1 MHFTS
6 SAPQE
11 QVAAL
16 SEALSR
22 PRRIAITAHYN
33 PDGDAMG
40 SSLGLALV
48 LRELG
53 HEVQVVLPNA
63 PAAFLHWMPGA
74 NAILSLDKDA
84 PASRTAMSESE
95 VLFCLDFNRP
105 DRVSGLEDSLR
116 AAPFRVLI
124 DHHQDP
130 ADFAAIAFSD
140 VTACSTCQMVYDIV
154 HALGHDALITAEAA
168 TCLYTGIMTDTGS
181 FRFSSTAPHTLR
193 VAARLM
199 ELGAVPDQSVSSVLD
214 DNTEDRLKLLGF
226 ALSER
231 LRVMPELGTALITLT
246 KEDLARHNFKPGD
259 TEGLVNYG
267 LSIRGIRLAAFFVER
282 GDLVKVSMRSKGAL
296 PVNRFLSAHFEGGGH
311 FNAAGGATR
320 IPLNAAVDLFLAELP
335 AFIASHPA

>member
-84 PASRTAMSESE
+84 PASRTAMSECE

-116 AAPFRVLI
+116 AATFRVLI

-199 ELGAVPDQSVSSVLD
+199 ELGAVPDQIVSSVLD
-214 DNTEDRLKLLGF
+214 DNTEDRLRLLGF